1 MALQGAV
8 TAGVSAAGEACI
20 VCFSS
25 KKTTGFLHQGT
36 VHLCAC
42 TACAEKW
49 YQKHST
55 CPMCNVKAD
64 ALVPVFS

>member
-8 TAGVSAAGEACI
+8 TAGVSEAGEACI
-20 VCFSS
+20 VCFNS
-25 KKTTGFLHQGT
+25 KKTTGFLRQGT

>member
-1 MALQGAV
+1 M
-8 TAGVSAAGEACI
+8 
-20 VCFSS
+20 CFSN
-25 KKTTGFLHQGT
+25 KRTVGFLNQGT

-49 YQKHST
+49 YQKHSA

-64 ALVPVFS
+64 ALVPVYS